1 MTASRAFA
9 TAGLGLT
16 VAGAVGTAIVRYVSP
31 APFIAVGFGFGG
43 VAMVGYLI
51 AGLTWASIGAL
62 LVVRRP
68 ENAVGWLMVLIG
80 VGHALPQLTVCLAFS
95 FAAEGTVDGERRAEI
110 AGWVTVLLN
119 LVAILQV
126 AIGFIF
132 PSGRAQTSR
141 WAQFMRI
148 FWAFAIVFVVVSLSQ
163 PGPLQ
168 IIPGLENPFGFG
180 PDLRGDRP
188 FAPILALMTVVI
200 FGCLAGSMVS
210 RYRAAGSVERHQMK
224 WFVLAS
230 GLSAIGL
237 GVVASEA
244 ILMSRPVDAIGL
256 TLHVFAGALVP
267 IAIGIAILRYRLY
280 EIDRIISRTISY
292 GATTAVLAAVFGL
305 VALALGTTLG
315 SIAEGDTI
323 AVAGST
329 LFVAAM
335 FGPLRR
341 RAQTIVD
348 RRFDRSGYD
357 ANLIVHAMTARLRD
371 DVDLDRVEAHVLG
384 VVDRTF
390 HPTTASMWLRGAS
403 R

>member
-1 MTASRAFA
+1 MTAPRTFA
-9 TAGLGLT
+9 MLGLGL
-16 VAGAVGTAIVRYVSP
+16 VIAGAVGTALVRYVSP
-31 APFIAVGFGFGG
+31 APFIAVAFGFGG
-43 VAMVGYLI
+43 ATMVGYLI

-80 VGHALPQLTVCLAFS
+80 VGYALSQLSVSLAFS
-95 FAAEGTVDGERRAEI
+95 FAAEGTAEGEHRAQI
-110 AGWVTVLLN
+110 AGWITVLLN

-132 PSGRAQTSR
+132 PSGRPQSR
-141 WAQFMRI
+141 AWARFMRL
-148 FWAFAIVFVVVSLSQ
+148 FTAFAIVFVVISLSQ

-168 IIPGLENPFGFG
+168 IIPGLHNPFGFG

-188 FAPILALMTVVI
+188 IAPIFTISIGIIFASLAV
-200 FGCLAGSMVS
+200 SMVA
-210 RYRAAGSVERHQMK
+210 RYRSAGLVERHQLK
-224 WFVLAS
+224 WFVLAL
-230 GLSAIGL
+230 GISAIGL
-237 GVVASEA
+237 GIIAAEA
-244 ILMSRPVDAIGL
+244 MVINRPTDPIGL
-256 TLHVFAGALVP
+256 TINVFAGTVVP

-292 GATTAVLAAVFGL
+292 AGITAVLATVFGL
-305 VALALGTTLG
+305 AALALGIALG
-315 SIAEGDTI
+315 SIAEGETI

-329 LFVAAM
+329 LLVAAL

-341 RAQTIVD
+341 QAQTIVD
-348 RRFDRSGYD
+348 RRFDRSSYD
-357 ANLIVHAMTARLRD
+357 ATLIVQAMTARLRD
-371 DVDLDRVEAHVLG
+371 DVDLGRVEADVLG

-390 HPTTASMWLRGAS
+390 HPTKAGMWLRGAS

>member
-1 MTASRAFA
+1 V
-9 TAGLGLT
+9 GLGL
-16 VAGAVGTAIVRYVSP
+16 VIAGAVGTALVRHVSP
-31 APFIAVGFGFGG
+31 APFIAVAFGFG
-43 VAMVGYLI
+43 AATMVGYLI
-51 AGLTWASIGAL
+51 AGLTWASVGAL

-80 VGHALPQLTVCLAFS
+80 VGYALSQLSVSLAFS
-95 FAAEGTVDGERRAEI
+95 FAAEGTAEGTHRAQI

-132 PSGRAQTSR
+132 PSGRPQSR
-141 WAQFMRI
+141 GWARFMRL
-148 FWAFAIVFVVVSLSQ
+148 FTAFAIVFLVISLSQ

-168 IIPGLENPFGFG
+168 IIPGLQNPFGFG

-188 FAPILALMTVVI
+188 IAPIFTISIGIIFASLAV
-200 FGCLAGSMVS
+200 SMVA
-210 RYRAAGSVERHQMK
+210 RYRSAGLVERHQLK
-224 WFVLAS
+224 WFVLAL
-230 GLSAIGL
+230 GISAIGL
-237 GVVASEA
+237 GIIAAEA
-244 ILMSRPVDAIGL
+244 MVINRPTDPIGL
-256 TLHVFAGALVP
+256 TINVFAGTVVP

-280 EIDRIISRTISY
+280 DIDRIISRTISY
-292 GATTAVLAAVFGL
+292 AGITAVLAAVFGL
-305 VALALGTTLG
+305 VALALGIALG
-315 SIAEGDTI
+315 SIADGETI

-329 LFVAAM
+329 LLVAAL

-348 RRFDRSGYD
+348 RRFDRSSYD
-357 ANLIVHAMTARLRD
+357 ATLIVQAMTARLRD
-371 DVDLDRVEAHVLG
+371 DVDLGRVEADVLG

-390 HPTTASMWLRGAS
+390 HPAKASMWLRGAS